1 MAEIASVI
9 NVVAWGTRLS
19 LSLYDFGIANA
30 AATRQANKI
39 AKSVSM
45 LTLMLKQVGTLLKED
60 TTTPSIEAV
69 ETVQDI
75 VLHTNN
81 AFAAIEALIPVNPP
95 VEAAAVESEPQK
107 RKWDLVSTDN
117 LLYLHT
123 YVETLN
129 STLSV
134 MLQALYTVRVIAW
147 SRSRQDRLPAS
158 AADAVAN
165 ECSQLEVLIVE
176 QQLLLLELSDAYAN
190 YRRSCDFSDSPASSV
205 HFDQKDFVPNQDK
218 TPTPGSLDRYRDPAL
233 SDVEPNRPLPEI
245 SSLVRRHSPRFS
257 NDILSRWTLLQEI
270 EQRLAAP
277 EDEIYKPLTPSQQ
290 RFGKLGRSKS
300 YEVDAFGD
308 ESIPGVMRTGASH
321 VESPKPQRPP
331 MSPVGA
337 MEHGARPIPIVTPLP
352 TARGGQAFSPGSS
365 NSLPAGY
372 SVHPG
377 GPRSMAYSPASPR
390 TGFSNY
396 YQPQPQARP
405 TAVAENRPSTEVM
418 LGIPWRLWLQSY
430 HWDFTDD
437 KVMNTNSQ
445 VPLDKAYTDRNGWT
459 ELMQTWVRREAIE
472 EARLSFNQV
481 QKEVQDGGRTRF
493 ETCFCIG
500 KPLTYAEVRRLVDRS
515 IEIYRATQYP
525 PSLASNESA
534 GTGPAMPSVSL
545 PILNDATSSKS
556 NRRGH
561 SRHNSYYSTDPS
573 SDDDY
578 SDDARSSSRHHRRR
592 GTESRESSRHWDRD
606 RERERERRRRKDKG
620 SSTFGTLARYGGIAT
635 LLEGLPEILKGL

>member
-1 MAEIASVI
+1 MAEITSVI

-60 TTTPSIEAV
+60 NTTPSEEAV
-69 ETVQDI
+69 DTVGDI
-75 VLHTNN
+75 VVHTNN
-81 AFAAIEALIPVNPP
+81 AFAAIEALIPVNLHL
-95 VEAAAVESEPQK
+95 EAAAVESDVPAAQR

-117 LLYLHT
+117 MQYLLT

-147 SRSRQDRLPAS
+147 SRSRQTRLPAS

-176 QQLLLLELSDAYAN
+176 QQLLLLELSDAYAS
-190 YRRSCDFSDSPASSV
+190 YRRSCDFSDSPSSSV
-205 HFDQKDFVPNQDK
+205 HFEQKDFVPNQDK
-218 TPTPGSLDRYRDPAL
+218 TPPPTSLDRYRDPSL
-233 SDVEPNRPLPEI
+233 IDVQPNRPLPEI
-245 SSLVRRHSPRFS
+245 SSLVRRSSPRFS
-257 NDILSRWTLLQEI
+257 NQILSRWTLLQEI
-270 EQRLAAP
+270 EQRMAVP
-277 EDEIYKPLTPSQQ
+277 EDEIYKPLTPAQQ
-290 RFGKLGRSKS
+290 RFGALGHSKS
-300 YEVDAFGD
+300 YEVDHRED
-308 ESIPGVMRTGASH
+308 PIPGIMRTGAGH
-321 VESPKPQRPP
+321 VESPKPTRPP
-331 MSPVGA
+331 VSPVGA
-337 MEHGARPIPIVTPLP
+337 MEHSTRPIPITPHP
-352 TARGGQAFSPGSS
+352 TARAGQAFSPGSS

-372 SVHPG
+372 SVQPG
-377 GPRSMAYSPASPR
+377 RPPSMAYSPASPR

-405 TAVAENRPSTEVM
+405 TAVSDNRPSTEVM

-493 ETCFCIG
+493 EPCFCIG

-525 PSLASNESA
+525 PSLATTESA
-534 GTGPAMPSVSL
+534 GTGPATPSFSL
-545 PILNDATSSKS
+545 PILSDSKQQ
-556 NRRGH
+556 RRGH
-561 SRHNSYYSTDPS
+561 SRHNSYYSTEPS

-578 SDDARSSSRHHRRR
+578 SDGARSTSRHHRRR
-592 GTESRESSRHWDRD
+592 GTESRESSRHWDKD
-606 RERERERRRRKDKG
+606 KRRRKESKG